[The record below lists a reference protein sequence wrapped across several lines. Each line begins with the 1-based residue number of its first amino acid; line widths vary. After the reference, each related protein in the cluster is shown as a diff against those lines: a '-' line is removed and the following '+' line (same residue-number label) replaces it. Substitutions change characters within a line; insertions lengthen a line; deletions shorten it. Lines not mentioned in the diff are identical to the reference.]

1 MRIYK
6 FNSKNTAII
15 IAAFVAI
22 GLMSSAIVFADGD
35 PGGDSGGPAGV
46 SANCGCSGTQGTG
59 TDYCGNSDPNQG
71 GDGIASGNP
80 FDPNPGTP
88 GNPSCNTFSC
98 ISAANI
104 CGDVNTG
111 SQSSCGGGCSASV
124 PANPSGTCEVATL
137 CGVNATGFNGC
148 SGSCNITRYPFCK
161 TVANPYGDGEIE
173 WVTIGDGDGNGGN
186 GYGATDIVAE
196 IFARPILV
204 VQGSQTIIRW
214 LSTETES
221 CTVTAPNGDSWT
233 GTEGEEL
240 SGDIEEET
248 PYTLTCIGYDDST
261 VVDTVVVRV
270 APDWQEF

>member
-1 MRIYK
+1 MITQNLQ
-6 FNSKNTAII
+6 FKNISVVGA
-15 IAAFVAI
+15 VAI
-22 GLMSSAIVFADGD
+22 ALALMVGSVVLAFDG
-35 PGGDSGGPAGV
+35 GG
-46 SANCGCSGTQGTG
+46 CGCGGANSGQSGTDGG
-59 TDYCGNSDPNQG
+59 GSDYCGNADSNSGGNGGGMYAYGVPSDPYG
-71 GDGIASGNP
+71 EV
-80 FDPNPGTP
+80 
-88 GNPSCNTFSC
+88 PSCSSYSC

-111 SQSSCGGGCSASV
+111 TQSSCGGGCSASV
-124 PANPSGTCEVATL
+124 PANPSGTCEVTTL

-173 WVTIGDGDGNGGN
+173 WVTIGNGDGNGNG
-186 GYGATDIVAE
+186 GYGVTDIAAE